1 MDPELQKKVL
11 HNLDY
16 SGFLHQ
22 MRASFRSKVFE
33 SLITSDKS
41 LLPFA
46 SKPKEL
52 DSDIGKIACAL
63 VNDFLNRFSL
73 SLSKKMMKTEAHVE
87 ENPQSIKDLEGSLN
101 KKSVARNPLLF
112 EIIKLMF
119 VEEGDIPEDINPES
133 ELSTDRN
140 PDNLVESAG
149 TSQGYDQSVNSLA
162 MEEFD
167 YVELVRR

>member
-11 HNLDY
+11 ENLDY

-22 MRASFRSKVFE
+22 MRASFRSKIFE
-33 SLITSDKS
+33 SLIASDKS
-41 LLPFA
+41 LLPFP

-52 DSDIGKIACAL
+52 DTDIGKIASAL
-63 VNDFLNRFSL
+63 IADFLDQFNL
-73 SLSKKMMKTEAHVE
+73 SLSKKMMKTEAHIE
-87 ENPQSIKDLEGSLN
+87 ESPQSIRDLEESLE
-101 KKSVARNPLLF
+101 KRSTKRNPLIF
-112 EIIKLMF
+112 EIIKQMF
-119 VEEGDIPEDINPES
+119 VEDQEIPEDISPES
-133 ELSTDRN
+133 DSIERN

-167 YVELVRR
+167 YVEMVRR